1 VFDGPSIHPY
11 TWAMLTTERVV
22 QAGLAL
28 VADQGL
34 TALGVRALSSRLGV
48 TPMALYRHIGSAEQL
63 EHDVLGAILDEVP
76 LVDPNAPWEEACQA
90 WARAARS
97 VLSTYPGV
105 AQHVLTRCFELPP
118 MLKQLEALLS
128 AALASGRRGFEAV
141 ASANAVLMHVLMRV
155 EAETAVRRAGSVRR
169 ALREVRARPRDYPAL
184 HEHLAHY
191 EVARFDEHFD
201 YGLSVLLA
209 GQCAALEPSHGSK
222 HAHPRR

>member
-1 VFDGPSIHPY
+1 
-11 TWAMLTTERVV
+11 MLTPECVV

-28 VADQGL
+28 VAAQGL
-34 TALGVRALSSRLGV
+34 NALGVRALSSRLGV

-63 EHDVLGAILDEVP
+63 EHTVLEAILEDVP
-76 LVDPNAPWEEACQA
+76 LVDSTAPWEEACQA
-90 WARAARS
+90 WAQAART

-105 AQHVLTRCFELPP
+105 AQHVLTRCFELAP
-118 MLKQLEALLS
+118 MLKQVEALLS

-141 ASANAVLMHVLMRV
+141 AAANAVLMHVLMRV

-209 GQCAALEPSHGSK
+209 GQSAALQRSAAQRSK
-222 HAHPRR
+222 HADPRR

>member
-1 VFDGPSIHPY
+1 MD
-11 TWAMLTTERVV
+11 RVV
-22 QAGLAL
+22 QAGVAL
-28 VADQGL
+28 VAEQGL
-34 TALGVRALSSRLGV
+34 AALGVRALSSQLGV

-63 EHDVLGAILDEVP
+63 EQAVLESVLDGVP
-76 LVDPNAPWEEACQA
+76 LIDQGAPWEDACQA

-97 VLSTYPGV
+97 VLSSYPGV
-105 AQHVLTRCFELPP
+105 AQHVLTRCFELRP
-118 MLKQLEALLS
+118 MLKQVEALLR
-128 AALASGRRGFEAV
+128 AALESGRRGFEAV

-169 ALREVRARPRDYPAL
+169 ALREVRAQPRSYPAL

-191 EVARFDEHFD
+191 EVARFDEHFE

-209 GQCAALEPSHGSK
+209 GQRAARERSGGHD